1 MLNTNSCYYINFN
14 KLQVKKIL
22 PDEILS
28 KTRQI
33 TINLGSFD
41 PHKSLKDWAD
51 LVRGKLTDA
60 ALGNS
65 NSDGSDKPLFLHFV
79 FETAAVADIMDADFM
94 SAALII
100 LNDFAEFNCGAKRT
114 DREYHLD
121 CPRAF
126 IPYLN
131 LNRNMSKKF
140 TNCELRFP
148 KFNLDIVLPLDD
160 ESTYTFE
167 LLNAQ
172 KLAAE
177 RIETLNAR

>member
-1 MLNTNSCYYINFN
+1 MNTNSCYYINFN
-14 KLQVKKIL
+14 KLQIKKIL
-22 PDEILS
+22 PDEITS

-33 TINLGSFD
+33 TINLGNLD
-41 PHKSLKDWAD
+41 PHKSLTDCKTFV
-51 LVRGKLTDA
+51 LGKLTNA

-65 NSDGSDKPLFLHFV
+65 NSDVTDKPLFLHFA
-79 FETAAVADIMDADFM
+79 FETAAVADTTDEDFM
-94 SAALII
+94 SAVSLI
-100 LNDFAEFNCGAKRT
+100 LNCFAHFNSGIKRT

-131 LNRNMSKKF
+131 LNRHMSKQF

-148 KFNLDIVLPLDD
+148 KFNLDITLPLDD
-160 ESTYTFE
+160 ESSYTFE